1 MSIWF
6 RVFGASETAPEPAAL
21 LEHLHAEGV
30 TVEGHFKK
38 DDFGWFQADF
48 VLSADPQPL
57 CLNRYLAEADDVRDD
72 LNSWAAWLETIDD
85 PVLSGR
91 LMQLMIGANQV
102 FTVPC
107 ARDRFEEHAVREFLE
122 LLCRYL
128 AKTTAGVYQVDT
140 RGFFDPDGRL
150 LVNE

>member
-6 RVFGASETAPEPAAL
+6 RVFGASETAPEAGAL
-21 LEHLHAEGV
+21 LEHLHGEGIA
-30 TVEGHFKK
+30 VEGHFKK

-48 VLSADPQPL
+48 LLSADSQPL
-57 CLNRYLAEADDVRDD
+57 HLNRYLAEADDVRDD

-85 PVLSGR
+85 AVLSGQ

-102 FTVPC
+102 FTIPC
-107 ARDRFEEHAVREFLE
+107 ARDRFEEHTVREFLE
-122 LLCRYL
+122 MLCRYL
-128 AKTTAGVYQVDT
+128 AKTTQGVYQVDT
-140 RGFFDPDGRL
+140 RGFFNPEGKL